1 MLDLVRNA
9 NCWFSHAQAHI
20 VSQIRSVFVALLFSS
35 NEQFLDFVGA
45 LPLRGTIPDM
55 TSDSD
60 RYIQL
65 QQVYRDQ
72 ADQDVAIV
80 TQKVHDL
87 LQEIGRV
94 SGGVVCMR
102 LRAE

>member
-1 MLDLVRNA
+1 
-9 NCWFSHAQAHI
+9 
-20 VSQIRSVFVALLFSS
+20 
-35 NEQFLDFVGA
+35 
-45 LPLRGTIPDM
+45 M

-87 LQEIGRV
+87 LQDIGRV
-94 SGGVVCMR
+94 SGGVGCMR

>member
-1 MLDLVRNA
+1 MAKFHTFLQCSSTLV
-9 NCWFSHAQAHI
+9 I
-20 VSQIRSVFVALLFSS
+20 
-35 NEQFLDFVGA
+35 VGA

-60 RYIQL
+60 KYIQL

-72 ADQDVAIV
+72 ADKDVAIV

-87 LQEIGRV
+87 LQNIGRV

-102 LRAE
+102 HRSE

>member
-1 MLDLVRNA
+1 MAKFHTFLQCSSALV
-9 NCWFSHAQAHI
+9 
-20 VSQIRSVFVALLFSS
+20 
-35 NEQFLDFVGA
+35 FVGA

-72 ADQDVAIV
+72 ADKDVAIV

-87 LQEIGRV
+87 LQNIGRV
-94 SGGVVCMR
+94 GGGVR
-102 LRAE
+102 HEA